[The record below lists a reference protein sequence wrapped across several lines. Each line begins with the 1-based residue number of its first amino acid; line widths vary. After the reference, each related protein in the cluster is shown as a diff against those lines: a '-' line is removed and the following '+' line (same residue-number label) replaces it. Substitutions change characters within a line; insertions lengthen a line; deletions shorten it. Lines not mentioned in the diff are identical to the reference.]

1 MRILILDASPAL
13 RDQCQACIATQWPG
27 ATVEARA
34 LEPPQRTRAR
44 DGPGEWQRYDAV
56 LLEHHAAGHTGIEWL
71 RACKHRAQVLPPVI
85 LLSGESGEDIAVQA
99 MKLGAADYLR
109 TDKLTPAR
117 LIDAVSDAILERAY
131 QHDRVLARA
140 RLADRAS
147 DSVTL
152 PFAPDTG
159 GSTAPG
165 TLQTVGARDAAPAAG
180 LHRPAHRSGPNGSGT
195 AAMPNINGYR
205 LMRQIG
211 AGGTSKV
218 FLAERLPKLGRA
230 APSPAQVVLKVLD
243 AQWMSS
249 ASIERFIREYR
260 IISAVQNQH
269 VARIY
274 DQGITDDHVYIA
286 MEYFPGGDLRAR
298 LGNAEQRS
306 AGPLLSSM
314 QTLRVV
320 MQVARALDAVH
331 SAGVI
336 HRDLKPNNIMFRSG
350 GQLALVDFGVAKLNG
365 ENTLPAT
372 GGSLL
377 ATPLYMSPE
386 QCLGRPQDARSDLYS
401 LGVMLYEMF
410 TGRRLFESDNLAT
423 IAFSHVH
430 GEVPPLPPHLAGY
443 QTLMDRLLAKNP
455 DGRFGSAREL
465 FAYIAY

>member
-1 MRILILDASPAL
+1 M
-13 RDQCQACIATQWPG
+13 
-27 ATVEARA
+27 EARA
-34 LEPPQRTRAR
+34 LEPPQRTRSR

-56 LLEHHAAGHTGIEWL
+56 LLDHHAAGHTGIEWL
-71 RACKHRAQVLPPVI
+71 RACKNRAQVLPPVI
-85 LLSGESGEDIAVQA
+85 LLSDESGEDIAVQA

-109 TDKLTPAR
+109 CDKLTPAR
-117 LIDAVSDAILERAY
+117 LIDAISDAILERAR
-131 QHDRVLARA
+131 QNDRVLARA
-140 RLADRAS
+140 RLSDRAS
-147 DSVTL
+147 DSMTL
-152 PFAPDTG
+152 PFAHDTG
-159 GSTAPG
+159 GGMAAGVPHTAA
-165 TLQTVGARDAAPAAG
+165 ARDAPSAPHLQAPPG
-180 LHRPAHRSGPNGSGT
+180 GSGA
-195 AAMPNINGYR
+195 AAMPRINGYR

-230 APSPAQVVLKVLD
+230 APNPAQVVLKVLD
-243 AQWMSS
+243 AHLMSD

-298 LGNAEQRS
+298 LGNAGQRS
-306 AGPLLSSM
+306 AGPLLTSM

-336 HRDLKPNNIMFRSG
+336 HRDLKPNNIMFRNG
-350 GQLALVDFGVAKLNG
+350 EQLALVDFGVAKLNG
-365 ENTLPAT
+365 ESTLTTT
-372 GGSLL
+372 GGILL

-386 QCLGRPQDARSDLYS
+386 QCLGQPQDARSDLYS

-410 TGRRLFESDNLAT
+410 TGRRLYESDNLAA

-430 GEVPPLPPHLAGY
+430 GEVPPLPPHLSGY
-443 QTLMDRLLAKNP
+443 QTLIDRLLAKNP
-455 DGRFGSAREL
+455 DDRFGSARQL